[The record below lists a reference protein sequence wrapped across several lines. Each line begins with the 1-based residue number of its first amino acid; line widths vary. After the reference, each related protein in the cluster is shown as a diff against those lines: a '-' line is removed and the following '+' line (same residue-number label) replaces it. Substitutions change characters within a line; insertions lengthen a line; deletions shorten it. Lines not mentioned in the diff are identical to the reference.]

1 MWKNDEPITDEER
14 ATIDLSQKYSHVDR
28 ETWLSTEWT
37 GNGYRQHRDWIRS
50 GKNFSGFDGIH
61 AQDLAV
67 QYSMG
72 PIVDRTQEHL
82 AGEDF
87 LVINVRRHLLELMRD
102 GHEPGAVDYE
112 RIQHGWLEI
121 ASETNLKEVLSSPAL
136 VSGA

>member
-1 MWKNDEPITDEER
+1 M
-14 ATIDLSQKYSHVDR
+14 
-28 ETWLSTEWT
+28 
-37 GNGYRQHRDWIRS
+37 
-50 GKNFSGFDGIH
+50 
-61 AQDLAV
+61 
-67 QYSMG
+67 
-72 PIVDRTQEHL
+72 